1 MTESGLPGV
10 LFNMLDTEMDKQLIK
25 DIHDTLISM
34 LQMLAVDN
42 LTKWINL
49 CKSVLTVS
57 SGIIKVC
64 NYNYCLKIFNIVFFA
79 ISVELNNK
87 DIDKN
92 DGAIMNDED
101 ETEDDHDEFQ
111 KDSKNELLK
120 RKRQPRWPTRVFAVQ
135 CICRIISTCHKEC
148 DSSPHF
154 NLSLAKELSFTNN
167 KGIKKTNYIFFF
179 FT

>member
-57 SGIIKVC
+57 SGTIKILNSYYYNIKILLIVIIWE
-64 NYNYCLKIFNIVFFA
+64 
-79 ISVELNNK
+79 ISVELHNK
-87 DIDKN
+87 ETDKN
-92 DGAIMNDED
+92 DGAIMNDDD
-101 ETEDDHDEFQ
+101 ETGDDHDEFQ
-111 KDSKNELLK
+111 KDSKNEHLLK

-167 KGIKKTNYIFFF
+167 KGIKKLN
-179 FT
+179 